1 MAVCSTCGNQSGLP
15 CGCSQTSLTTSC
27 HPSQVGCSSIAT
39 KCAEA
44 YCMECVQPC
53 TKEDAWSIETNNGI
67 TFTAGRNDSLT
78 QIFQQFLLSQSTDNN
93 TFNTM
98 LIPLFY
104 VSDITYGGYIN
115 FHWNYTGTATITG
128 FRIRYRPYDDSS
140 WTDAIQLSNPA
151 ASAVSINYVDLN
163 LVSGITY
170 VFQINTI
177 IDGNPTNATQ
187 AVDVHVTIP

>member
-27 HPSQVGCSSIAT
+27 FPEQMGCGSLAN

-53 TKEDAWSIETNNGI
+53 TKEDAWSIDTNNGI
-67 TFTAGRNDSLT
+67 TFTAGKNDSLT
-78 QIFQQFLLSQSTDNN
+78 QIFQQFLLSQSTDSN
-93 TFNTM
+93 TFNTL

-104 VSDITYGGYIN
+104 VSEISYGGNIV
-115 FHWNYTGTATITG
+115 FHWNYTGTVVVEG
-128 FRIRYRPYDDSS
+128 FRIRYRPYDDTN
-140 WTDAIQLSNPA
+140 WTDAVQLSNPN
-151 ASAVSINYVDLN
+151 ASSASVNSNTFG

-170 VFQINTI
+170 VFQINTLVE
-177 IDGNPTNATQ
+177 GTATNATQ